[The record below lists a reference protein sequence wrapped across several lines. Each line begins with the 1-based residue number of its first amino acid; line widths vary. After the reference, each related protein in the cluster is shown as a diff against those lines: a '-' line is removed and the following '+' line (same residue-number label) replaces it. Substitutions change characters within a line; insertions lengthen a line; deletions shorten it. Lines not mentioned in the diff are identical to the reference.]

1 MLDPVCTTGLLHE
14 ADHPLDSRDRIVLE
28 PERER
33 EIEHRLGVGR
43 PFDEAEVRVVD
54 GVLQLALDE
63 MEVADEPVV
72 HPEPVRV
79 AERMRVRLL
88 DRRARRGADMGEE
101 ER

>member
-1 MLDPVCTTGLLHE
+1 VVATVIWIGCSIPCRRPVSSTKPT
-14 ADHPLDSRDRIVLE
+14 HPLDSRDRIVLE

-63 MEVADEPVV
+63 LEVADEL
-72 HPEPVRV
+72 
-79 AERMRVRLL
+79 A
-88 DRRARRGADMGEE
+88 RRA
-101 ER
+101 